1 MLCAFDFDGTLGDSK
16 SVCYKAL
23 QLYSQQKGLKTPPH
37 SDMNRVFGNPNP
49 PIVFDGWGDMEGFKK
64 HLLKIY
70 EMTDGLICDQPSV
83 TPLYPGIRDLLNDLG
98 QDFVL
103 TIVTSRA
110 LKPIR
115 ALIQHHNIESHFKTI
130 RSDQDIIDRGYRGK
144 PHPDKLNCVLKE
156 TGFHPDKTVMIGDTL
171 MDMRMAKNAGVKAIG
186 VSWGYNDEG
195 ILREHGADEVAKSP
209 ETLNQVI
216 RHILA

>member
-23 QLYSQQKGLKTPPH
+23 KLYSNQKGFKVPAY

-49 PIVFDGWGDMEGFKK
+49 PIVFDGWGDVDGFKK
-64 HLLKIY
+64 HLLNIY
-70 EMTDGLICDQPSV
+70 EMTDDLICDQPAD
-83 TPLYPGIRDLLNDLG
+83 TPLYEGIQDLLKDLG
-98 QDFVL
+98 KDFVL

-110 LKPIR
+110 LKPIQ
-115 ALIQHHNIESHFKTI
+115 ALIEYHKIGTYFKTI

-156 TGFHPDKTVMIGDTL
+156 TGFHPEKTVMIGDTL
-171 MDMRMAKNAGVKAIG
+171 MDMRMAKSAGAKAIG
-186 VSWGYNDEG
+186 VSWGYNDETV
-195 ILREHGADEVAKSP
+195 LRDHGADEVARTP
-209 ETLNQVI
+209 ETLNHMI
-216 RHILA
+216 RNIFN